1 MDIANRNIIAV
12 ISQSDYAEQA
22 YQQARN
28 ILLEN
33 SLVANVTLIHCLN
46 RQKSAARAITV
57 LAVSL
62 NQNVSRETFRE
73 SVLLSLV
80 NDVAKSCF
88 ILQVLQ
94 TAAFQENLPSTELSD
109 YILQFI
115 SFNNCANVH
124 YINCRTDLKHAEYHD
139 FQSKLE
145 KKGII
150 VSNNFPDETTPWLI
164 YKENCCL
171 IGSEICTISNSRS
184 DYLLD
189 LWPSVKA
196 KSTGA
201 ATSSAYSSASAT
213 AKGKVESKGK
223 GETEVEIAQ
232 ITRATYKI
240 TELFARLS
248 CLNNLSTISKN
259 EQSGQVLP
267 YTHIKSDNKHL
278 TRSFFQSLTV
288 WQSAS
293 PVAVDLGAAPGGWTQ
308 FLLNRGYKVLAI
320 DPEALKI
327 PQQANLLHFQGFSDQ
342 FCQLL
347 LQNQSNNHQNFPL
360 IDLLVNDMK
369 LTPRQSLTLTAEL
382 SPFVKKNAFICLT
395 LKLLNEPKI
404 AKQLSSI
411 KNCLADKFSDYKLV
425 YFRQLGC
432 NRQEITAVLQKLV

>member
-33 SLVANVTLIHCLN
+33 SLVANVTLVHCLN

-62 NQNVSRETFRE
+62 NRNVSRETFRE
-73 SVLLSLV
+73 SVLLSLI

-94 TAAFQENLPSTELSD
+94 PAAFQENLPSTELSD

-201 ATSSAYSSASAT
+201 ATSSASSSAT
-213 AKGKVESKGK
+213 AKGEV
-223 GETEVEIAQ
+223 EVEIAQ

-425 YFRQLGC
+425 YFRQLAC

>member
-33 SLVANVTLIHCLN
+33 SLVANVTLVHCLN

-94 TAAFQENLPSTELSD
+94 PAAFQENLPSTELSD

-139 FQSKLE
+139 FQSELE

-201 ATSSAYSSASAT
+201 ATSSASAT
-213 AKGKVESKGK
+213 AKGEV
-223 GETEVEIAQ
+223 EVEIAQ

-240 TELFARLS
+240 TELFARLN
-248 CLNNLSTISKN
+248 CLNNLSTISKH

-288 WQSAS
+288 WQAAS
-293 PVAVDLGAAPGGWTQ
+293 PVAIDLGAAPGGWTQ
-308 FLLNRGYKVLAI
+308 FLLNKGYKVLAI

-327 PQQANLLHFQGFSDQ
+327 PQQANLLLFKVSAI
-342 FCQLL
+342 
-347 LQNQSNNHQNFPL
+347 NF
-360 IDLLVNDMK
+360 VNYCC
-369 LTPRQSLTLTAEL
+369 E
-382 SPFVKKNAFICLT
+382 I
-395 LKLLNEPKI
+395 
-404 AKQLSSI
+404 KQVI
-411 KNCLADKFSDYKLV
+411 
-425 YFRQLGC
+425 
-432 NRQEITAVLQKLV
+432 I

>member
-33 SLVANVTLIHCLN
+33 SLVANVTLVHCLN

-201 ATSSAYSSASAT
+201 ATSSASAT
-213 AKGKVESKGK
+213 AKGEV
-223 GETEVEIAQ
+223 EVEIAQ

-425 YFRQLGC
+425 YFRQLAC

>member
-201 ATSSAYSSASAT
+201 ATSSASSSAT
-213 AKGKVESKGK
+213 AKGEV
-223 GETEVEIAQ
+223 EVEIAQ

-308 FLLNRGYKVLAI
+308 FLLNRDYKVLAI

-425 YFRQLGC
+425 YFRQLAC

>member
-33 SLVANVTLIHCLN
+33 SLVANVTLVHCLN

-94 TAAFQENLPSTELSD
+94 PAALQGNLPSTELSD

-115 SFNNCANVH
+115 SFNHGANVH

-139 FQSKLE
+139 FQSELE

-201 ATSSAYSSASAT
+201 ATSSASAT
-213 AKGKVESKGK
+213 AKGEV
-223 GETEVEIAQ
+223 EVEIAQ

-259 EQSGQVLP
+259 EQSGQMLP

-293 PVAVDLGAAPGGWTQ
+293 PAAVDLGAAPGGWTQ

-347 LQNQSNNHQNFPL
+347 LQNQSNNHHNFPL

-425 YFRQLGC
+425 YFRQLAC

>member
-33 SLVANVTLIHCLN
+33 SLVANVTLVHCLN

-201 ATSSAYSSASAT
+201 ATSSASAT
-213 AKGKVESKGK
+213 AKGEV
-223 GETEVEIAQ
+223 EVEIAQ

-293 PVAVDLGAAPGGWTQ
+293 PAAVDLGAAPGGWTQ

-425 YFRQLGC
+425 YFRQLAC

>member
-33 SLVANVTLIHCLN
+33 SLVANVTLVHCLN

-94 TAAFQENLPSTELSD
+94 PAAFQENLPSTELSD

-139 FQSKLE
+139 FQSELE

-201 ATSSAYSSASAT
+201 ATSSASAT
-213 AKGKVESKGK
+213 AKGEV
-223 GETEVEIAQ
+223 EVEIAQ

-248 CLNNLSTISKN
+248 CLNNLSTISKH
-259 EQSGQVLP
+259 EKSGQVLP

-288 WQSAS
+288 WQAAS
-293 PVAVDLGAAPGGWTQ
+293 PVAIDLGAAPGGWTQ
-308 FLLNRGYKVLAI
+308 FLLNKGYKVLAI

-347 LQNQSNNHQNFPL
+347 LRNQASNHLNFPL

-369 LTPRQSLTLTAEL
+369 LTPRQSLMLTAEL
-382 SPFVKKNAFICLT
+382 SPFVKKSGYICLT

-411 KNCLADKFSDYKLV
+411 KNCLSEKFSDYKLV
-425 YFRQLGC
+425 YFRQLAC

>member
-33 SLVANVTLIHCLN
+33 SLVANVTLVHCLN

-201 ATSSAYSSASAT
+201 ATSSASSSAT
-213 AKGKVESKGK
+213 AKGEV
-223 GETEVEIAQ
+223 EVEIAQ

-425 YFRQLGC
+425 YFRQLAC

>member
-1 MDIANRNIIAV
+1 MDIANKNIIAV

-33 SLVANVTLIHCLN
+33 SLVEDVTLIHCLN
-46 RQKSAARAITV
+46 HQKGAARAITV

-73 SVLLSLV
+73 SILLSLV

-88 ILQVLQ
+88 VLQVLQ
-94 TAAFQENLPSTELSD
+94 PAAFQENLPSTELSD

-201 ATSSAYSSASAT
+201 ATSSASSSAT
-213 AKGKVESKGK
+213 AKGEV
-223 GETEVEIAQ
+223 EVEIAQ

-240 TELFARLS
+240 TELFARLNY
-248 CLNNLSTISKN
+248 LNNLSTISKH

-369 LTPRQSLTLTAEL
+369 LTPRQSLMLTAEL
-382 SPFVKKNAFICLT
+382 SPFVKKSGYICLT

-411 KNCLADKFSDYKLV
+411 KNCLAEKFSDYKLV
-425 YFRQLGC
+425 YFRQLAC

>member
-12 ISQSDYAEQA
+12 ISQSDYAEHA

-33 SLVANVTLIHCLN
+33 SLVANVTLVHCLN

-201 ATSSAYSSASAT
+201 ATSSASSSASAT
-213 AKGKVESKGK
+213 AKGEV
-223 GETEVEIAQ
+223 EVEIAQ

-240 TELFARLS
+240 TELFARLN

-425 YFRQLGC
+425 YFRQLAC

>member
-201 ATSSAYSSASAT
+201 ATSSASSSAT
-213 AKGKVESKGK
+213 AKGEV
-223 GETEVEIAQ
+223 EVEIAQ

-395 LKLLNEPKI
+395 FKLLNEPKI

-425 YFRQLGC
+425 YFRQLAC

>member
-33 SLVANVTLIHCLN
+33 SLVANVTLVHCLN

-201 ATSSAYSSASAT
+201 ATSSASASAT
-213 AKGKVESKGK
+213 AKGEV
-223 GETEVEIAQ
+223 EVEIAQ

-248 CLNNLSTISKN
+248 CLNNLSTISKH

-288 WQSAS
+288 WQAAS
-293 PVAVDLGAAPGGWTQ
+293 PVAIDLGAAPGGWTQ
-308 FLLNRGYKVLAI
+308 FLLNKGYKVLAI

-347 LQNQSNNHQNFPL
+347 LQNQASNHLDFPL

-369 LTPRQSLTLTAEL
+369 LTPRQSLMLTAEL
-382 SPFVKKNAFICLT
+382 SPFVKKSGYICLT

-411 KNCLADKFSDYKLV
+411 KNCLAEKFSDYKLV
-425 YFRQLGC
+425 YFRQLAC

>member
-201 ATSSAYSSASAT
+201 AVSAAASA
-213 AKGKVESKGK
+213 ASEGEVESKGK

-425 YFRQLGC
+425 YFRQLAC

>member
-33 SLVANVTLIHCLN
+33 SLVANVTLVHCLN

-94 TAAFQENLPSTELSD
+94 PAAFQENLPSTELSD

-139 FQSKLE
+139 FQSELE

-201 ATSSAYSSASAT
+201 ATSSASAT
-213 AKGKVESKGK
+213 AKGEV
-223 GETEVEIAQ
+223 EVEIAQ

-259 EQSGQVLP
+259 EQSGQMLP

-293 PVAVDLGAAPGGWTQ
+293 PAAVDLGAAPGGWTQ

-347 LQNQSNNHQNFPL
+347 LQNQSNNHHNFPL

-382 SPFVKKNAFICLT
+382 SPFVKKSGYICLT

-425 YFRQLGC
+425 YFRQLAC
-432 NRQEITAVLQKLV
+432 NRQEITAVFQKLV

>member
-1 MDIANRNIIAV
+1 MDIANKNIIAV

-33 SLVANVTLIHCLN
+33 SLVEDVTLIHCLN
-46 RQKSAARAITV
+46 HQKGAARAITV

-73 SVLLSLV
+73 SILLSLV

-88 ILQVLQ
+88 VLQVLQ
-94 TAAFQENLPSTELSD
+94 PAAFQENLPSTELSD

-124 YINCRTDLKHAEYHD
+124 YINCRTDLKHAEYRD
-139 FQSKLE
+139 FQSELE
-145 KKGII
+145 KQGII
-150 VSNNFPDETTPWLI
+150 ISNNFSDATTPWLI

-196 KSTGA
+196 KSAGA
-201 ATSSAYSSASAT
+201 SVSAAASA
-213 AKGKVESKGK
+213 ASKG
-223 GETEVEIAQ
+223 EVEVEIAQ

-259 EQSGQVLP
+259 EQSGQMLP

-293 PVAVDLGAAPGGWTQ
+293 PAAVDLGAAPGGWTQ

-347 LQNQSNNHQNFPL
+347 LQNQSNNHHNFPL

-425 YFRQLGC
+425 YFRQLAC

>member
-1 MDIANRNIIAV
+1 MDIANKNIIAV

-33 SLVANVTLIHCLN
+33 SLVEDVTLIHCLN
-46 RQKSAARAITV
+46 HQKGAARAITV

-73 SVLLSLV
+73 SILLSLV

-88 ILQVLQ
+88 VLQVLQ
-94 TAAFQENLPSTELSD
+94 PAAFQENLPSTELSD

-124 YINCRTDLKHAEYHD
+124 YINCRTDLKHAEYRD
-139 FQSKLE
+139 FQSELE
-145 KKGII
+145 KQGII
-150 VSNNFPDETTPWLI
+150 ISNNFSDATTPWLI

-196 KSTGA
+196 KSAGA
-201 ATSSAYSSASAT
+201 SVSAAASA
-213 AKGKVESKGK
+213 ASEGEVESKGK

-248 CLNNLSTISKN
+248 CLNNLSTISKH

-288 WQSAS
+288 WQAAS
-293 PVAVDLGAAPGGWTQ
+293 PVAIDLGAAPGGWTQ
-308 FLLNRGYKVLAI
+308 FLLNKGYKVLAI

-347 LQNQSNNHQNFPL
+347 LQNQASNHLDFPL

-369 LTPRQSLTLTAEL
+369 LTPRQSLMLTAEL

-425 YFRQLGC
+425 YFRQLAC

>member
-1 MDIANRNIIAV
+1 MDIANKNIIAV

-33 SLVANVTLIHCLN
+33 SLVEDVTLIHCLN
-46 RQKSAARAITV
+46 HQKGAARAITV

-73 SVLLSLV
+73 SILLSLV

-88 ILQVLQ
+88 VLQVLQ
-94 TAAFQENLPSTELSD
+94 PAAFQENLPSTELSD

-124 YINCRTDLKHAEYHD
+124 YINCRTDLKHAEYRD
-139 FQSKLE
+139 FQSELE
-145 KKGII
+145 KQGII
-150 VSNNFPDETTPWLI
+150 ISNNFSDATTPWLI

-201 ATSSAYSSASAT
+201 ATSSASSSAT
-213 AKGKVESKGK
+213 AKGEV
-223 GETEVEIAQ
+223 EVEIAQ

-382 SPFVKKNAFICLT
+382 SPFVKKSGYICLT

-411 KNCLADKFSDYKLV
+411 KNCLAEKFSDYKLV
-425 YFRQLGC
+425 YFRQLAC

>member
-33 SLVANVTLIHCLN
+33 SLVANVTLVHCLN
-46 RQKSAARAITV
+46 RQKSSARAITV

-201 ATSSAYSSASAT
+201 ATSSASAT
-213 AKGKVESKGK
+213 AKGEV
-223 GETEVEIAQ
+223 EVEIAQ

-425 YFRQLGC
+425 YFRQLAC

>member
-33 SLVANVTLIHCLN
+33 SLVANVTLVHCLN

-73 SVLLSLV
+73 NVLLSLV
-80 NDVAKSCF
+80 NDVSKSCF

-150 VSNNFPDETTPWLI
+150 VSNNFPDEITPWLI

-201 ATSSAYSSASAT
+201 ATSSASAT
-213 AKGKVESKGK
+213 AKGEV
-223 GETEVEIAQ
+223 EVEIAQ

-425 YFRQLGC
+425 YFRQLAC

>member
-33 SLVANVTLIHCLN
+33 SLVANVTLVHCLN

-88 ILQVLQ
+88 VLQVLQ
-94 TAAFQENLPSTELSD
+94 PASFQENLPSTELSD

-115 SFNNCANVH
+115 SFNDCANVH

-201 ATSSAYSSASAT
+201 ATSSASAT
-213 AKGKVESKGK
+213 AKGEV
-223 GETEVEIAQ
+223 EVEIAQ

-308 FLLNRGYKVLAI
+308 FLLNKGYKVLAI

-347 LQNQSNNHQNFPL
+347 LQNQASNHLDFPL

-369 LTPRQSLTLTAEL
+369 LTPRQSLMLTAEL
-382 SPFVKKNAFICLT
+382 SPFVKKSGYICLT

-411 KNCLADKFSDYKLV
+411 KNCLAEKFSDYKLV
-425 YFRQLGC
+425 YFRQLAC

>member
-33 SLVANVTLIHCLN
+33 SLVANVTLVHCLN

-94 TAAFQENLPSTELSD
+94 PAAFQENLPSTELSD

-115 SFNNCANVH
+115 SFNDCANVH

-196 KSTGA
+196 KSAGA
-201 ATSSAYSSASAT
+201 TVSAAASAA
-213 AKGKVESKGK
+213 AKGEVESKGK
-223 GETEVEIAQ
+223 SKAEVEIAQ

-248 CLNNLSTISKN
+248 CLNNLSTISKH
-259 EQSGQVLP
+259 EKSGQVLP

-288 WQSAS
+288 WQAAS
-293 PVAVDLGAAPGGWTQ
+293 PVAIDLGAAPGGWTQ
-308 FLLNRGYKVLAI
+308 FLLNKGYKVLAI

-347 LQNQSNNHQNFPL
+347 LQNQASNHLDFPL

-369 LTPRQSLTLTAEL
+369 LTPRQSLMLTAEL
-382 SPFVKKNAFICLT
+382 SPFVKKSGYICLT

-411 KNCLADKFSDYKLV
+411 KNCLAEKFSDYKLV
-425 YFRQLGC
+425 YFRQLAC

>member
-201 ATSSAYSSASAT
+201 ATSSASSSAT
-213 AKGKVESKGK
+213 AKGEV
-223 GETEVEIAQ
+223 EVEIAQ

-308 FLLNRGYKVLAI
+308 FLLNKGYKVLAI

-347 LQNQSNNHQNFPL
+347 LQNQASNHLDFPL

-369 LTPRQSLTLTAEL
+369 LTPRQSLMLTAEL
-382 SPFVKKNAFICLT
+382 SPFVKKSGYICLT

-411 KNCLADKFSDYKLV
+411 KNCLAEKFSDYKLV
-425 YFRQLGC
+425 YFRQLAC

>member
-1 MDIANRNIIAV
+1 MDIANKNIIAV

-33 SLVANVTLIHCLN
+33 SLVENVTLVHCLN
-46 RQKSAARAITV
+46 HQKGAARAITV
-57 LAVSL
+57 LTVSL

-73 SVLLSLV
+73 RVLLSLV

-88 ILQVLQ
+88 VLQVLQ
-94 TAAFQENLPSTELSD
+94 PTVFQENLPSTELSD

-124 YINCRTDLKHAEYHD
+124 YINCRTDLKHAEYRD
-139 FQSKLE
+139 FQSELE
-145 KKGII
+145 KQGII
-150 VSNNFPDETTPWLI
+150 ISNNFSDATTPWLI

-201 ATSSAYSSASAT
+201 ATSSASAT
-213 AKGKVESKGK
+213 AKGEV
-223 GETEVEIAQ
+223 EVEIAQ

-259 EQSGQVLP
+259 EQSGQMLP

-288 WQSAS
+288 WQAAS
-293 PVAVDLGAAPGGWTQ
+293 PVAIDLGAAPGGWTQ
-308 FLLNRGYKVLAI
+308 FLLNKGYKVLAI

-347 LQNQSNNHQNFPL
+347 LQNQASNHLDFPL

-369 LTPRQSLTLTAEL
+369 LTPRQSLMLTAEL
-382 SPFVKKNAFICLT
+382 SPFVKKSGYICLT

-411 KNCLADKFSDYKLV
+411 KNCLAEKFSDYKLV
-425 YFRQLGC
+425 YFRQLAC

>member
-201 ATSSAYSSASAT
+201 ATSSASSSAT
-213 AKGKVESKGK
+213 AKGEV
-223 GETEVEIAQ
+223 EVEIAQ

-395 LKLLNEPKI
+395 FKLLNEPKI

-425 YFRQLGC
+425 YFRQLAC
-432 NRQEITAVLQKLV
+432 NRQEITAVFQKLV

>member
-201 ATSSAYSSASAT
+201 ATSSASSSASA
-213 AKGKVESKGK
+213 K
-223 GETEVEIAQ
+223 GEVEVEIAQ

-395 LKLLNEPKI
+395 FKLLNEPKI

-425 YFRQLGC
+425 YFRQLAC

>member
-201 ATSSAYSSASAT
+201 ATSSASAT
-213 AKGKVESKGK
+213 AKGEV
-223 GETEVEIAQ
+223 EVEIAQ

-425 YFRQLGC
+425 YFRQLAC

>member
-213 AKGKVESKGK
+213 AKGEVESKGK

-425 YFRQLGC
+425 YFRQLAC

>member
-201 ATSSAYSSASAT
+201 ATSSASSSAT
-213 AKGKVESKGK
+213 AKGEV
-223 GETEVEIAQ
+223 EVEIAQ

-240 TELFARLS
+240 TELFARLN
-248 CLNNLSTISKN
+248 CLNNLSTISKH

-288 WQSAS
+288 WQAAS
-293 PVAVDLGAAPGGWTQ
+293 PVAIDLGAAPGGWTQ
-308 FLLNRGYKVLAI
+308 FLLNKGYKVLAI

-347 LQNQSNNHQNFPL
+347 LQNQASNHLDFPL

-369 LTPRQSLTLTAEL
+369 LTPRQSLMLTAEL
-382 SPFVKKNAFICLT
+382 SPFVKKSGYICLT

-411 KNCLADKFSDYKLV
+411 KNCLAEKFSDYKLV
-425 YFRQLGC
+425 YFRQLAC

>member
-73 SVLLSLV
+73 SVLLFLV

-201 ATSSAYSSASAT
+201 ATSSASSSAT
-213 AKGKVESKGK
+213 AKGEV
-223 GETEVEIAQ
+223 EVEIAQ

-425 YFRQLGC
+425 YFRQLAC

>member
-33 SLVANVTLIHCLN
+33 SLVANVTLVHCLN

-94 TAAFQENLPSTELSD
+94 PAAFQENLPSTELSD

-139 FQSKLE
+139 FQSELE

-201 ATSSAYSSASAT
+201 ATSSASVT
-213 AKGKVESKGK
+213 AKGEV
-223 GETEVEIAQ
+223 EVEIAQ

-259 EQSGQVLP
+259 EQSGQMLP

-293 PVAVDLGAAPGGWTQ
+293 PAAVDLGAAPGGWTQ

-425 YFRQLGC
+425 YFRQLAC

>member
-201 ATSSAYSSASAT
+201 ATSSASSSAT
-213 AKGKVESKGK
+213 AKGEV
-223 GETEVEIAQ
+223 EVEIAQ

-425 YFRQLGC
+425 YFRQLAC

>member
-33 SLVANVTLIHCLN
+33 SLVANVTLVHCLN

-201 ATSSAYSSASAT
+201 ATSSASAT
-213 AKGKVESKGK
+213 AKGEV
-223 GETEVEIAQ
+223 EVEIAQ

-240 TELFARLS
+240 TELFARLN

-425 YFRQLGC
+425 YFRQLAC

>member
-33 SLVANVTLIHCLN
+33 SLVANVTLVHCLN

-201 ATSSAYSSASAT
+201 ATSSASAT
-213 AKGKVESKGK
+213 AKGEV
-223 GETEVEIAQ
+223 EVEIAQ

-288 WQSAS
+288 WQSTS

-425 YFRQLGC
+425 YFRQLAC

>member
-33 SLVANVTLIHCLN
+33 SLVANVTLVHCLN

-201 ATSSAYSSASAT
+201 ATSSASSSAT
-213 AKGKVESKGK
+213 AKGEV
-223 GETEVEIAQ
+223 EVEIAQ

-308 FLLNRGYKVLAI
+308 FLLNKGYKVLAI

-347 LQNQSNNHQNFPL
+347 LQNQASNHLDFPL

-369 LTPRQSLTLTAEL
+369 LTPRQSLMLTAEL
-382 SPFVKKNAFICLT
+382 SPFVKKSGYICLT

-411 KNCLADKFSDYKLV
+411 KNCLAEKFSDYKLV
-425 YFRQLGC
+425 YFRQLAC

>member
-33 SLVANVTLIHCLN
+33 SLVANVTLVHCLN

-201 ATSSAYSSASAT
+201 ATSSASASAT
-213 AKGKVESKGK
+213 AKGEV
-223 GETEVEIAQ
+223 EVEIAQ

-425 YFRQLGC
+425 YFRQLSC

>member
-33 SLVANVTLIHCLN
+33 SLVANVTLVHCLN

-201 ATSSAYSSASAT
+201 ATSSASSSAT
-213 AKGKVESKGK
+213 AK

>member
-201 ATSSAYSSASAT
+201 ATSSASSSAT
-213 AKGKVESKGK
+213 AKGEV
-223 GETEVEIAQ
+223 EVEIAQ

-293 PVAVDLGAAPGGWTQ
+293 PIAVDLGAAPGGWTQ

-425 YFRQLGC
+425 YFRQLAC

>member
-33 SLVANVTLIHCLN
+33 SLVANVTLVHCLN

-213 AKGKVESKGK
+213 AKGEV
-223 GETEVEIAQ
+223 EVEIAQ

-425 YFRQLGC
+425 YFRQLAC